1 MNEEQEV
8 SVLERKWGF
17 LPIFFR
23 IMLNTNANTKL
34 CLYHSAL
41 FILPQN
47 STQINIYVYL
57 FIL

>member
-1 MNEEQEV
+1 MNKEQEA

-17 LPIFFR
+17 VPILFR
-23 IMLNTNANTKL
+23 IMLNANANSRL
-34 CLYHSAL
+34 CLNDSAL

-47 STQINIYVYL
+47 STQINIYVNL

>member
-17 LPIFFR
+17 LPFSFFF

-47 STQINIYVYL
+47 STQINIYV